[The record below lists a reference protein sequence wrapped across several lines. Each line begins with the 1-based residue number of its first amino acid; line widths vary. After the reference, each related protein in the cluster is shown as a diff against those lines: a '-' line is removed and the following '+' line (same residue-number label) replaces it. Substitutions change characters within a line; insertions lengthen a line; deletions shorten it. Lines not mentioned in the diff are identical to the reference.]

1 MGEKEFN
8 TNEVE
13 EEMSLSG
20 QLSRRRRQRRMTE
33 ESNSSA
39 VGADEKNADSTGDA
53 SEMEGVSDQDH
64 GADRTEHVK
73 AETQEDKKIRIT
85 MLGISGSGKT
95 SFLSGVYQTMI
106 MDSFHGLSL
115 VPSIDSGNS
124 YQQIGQ
130 IADIALI
137 NRKDFDFADGTLET
151 TIFPLTLQNRGKE
164 ICRFDFTDYAGGDV
178 LNILNARGD
187 MSSGA
192 KALKNQ
198 LLGSDAVLVFADA
211 TVLCQGKNVVEWQ
224 QMTGATKIN
233 PLFNLLNREMGDR
246 PLTVLFVLTKTDDE
260 RIPKEMKHNNFAV
273 LSERAVQ
280 TFGMIY
286 QMVQNHVQDG
296 WSFGVIPVS
305 AIGEGNYRLNSTCD
319 SEGKLIMRPV
329 IKEGHAPQPYNIET
343 SLVYAVACILSQWK
357 EEVNREKESLT
368 QRLIEEGRNNTIIG
382 NLFSRWK
389 KRPRP
394 EEKVTGILNE
404 IEEKNREIMTLS
416 EQMNDLV
423 EQAGIRQRIQR
434 YRDHLDESGGI
445 SG

>member
-64 GADRTEHVK
+64 GTDRTEHVK

-164 ICRFDFTDYAGGDV
+164 ICRFDFTDYAEGIPAFICIAAMPFFYSISEGISMGVISYVV
-178 LNILNARGD
+178 LNLV
-187 MSSGA
+187 SGKA
-192 KALKNQ
+192 KEKKISPVMYVLAVMFLLKY
-198 LLGSDAVLVFADA
+198 VL
-211 TVLCQGKNVVEWQ
+211 
-224 QMTGATKIN
+224 I
-233 PLFNLLNREMGDR
+233 
-246 PLTVLFVLTKTDDE
+246 
-260 RIPKEMKHNNFAV
+260 
-273 LSERAVQ
+273 
-280 TFGMIY
+280 
-286 QMVQNHVQDG
+286 
-296 WSFGVIPVS
+296 
-305 AIGEGNYRLNSTCD
+305 
-319 SEGKLIMRPV
+319 
-329 IKEGHAPQPYNIET
+329 
-343 SLVYAVACILSQWK
+343 
-357 EEVNREKESLT
+357 
-368 QRLIEEGRNNTIIG
+368 
-382 NLFSRWK
+382 
-389 KRPRP
+389 
-394 EEKVTGILNE
+394 
-404 IEEKNREIMTLS
+404 
-416 EQMNDLV
+416 
-423 EQAGIRQRIQR
+423 
-434 YRDHLDESGGI
+434 
-445 SG
+445 

>member
-64 GADRTEHVK
+64 GADRTEQVK

-260 RIPKEMKHNNFAV
+260 RIPKEMKRNNFAV

-343 SLVYAVACILSQWK
+343 ALVYAVACILSQWK

-382 NLFSRWK
+382 NLFSQWK
-389 KRPRP
+389 KRPVR
-394 EEKVTGILNE
+394 K
-404 IEEKNREIMTLS
+404 KK
-416 EQMNDLV
+416 
-423 EQAGIRQRIQR
+423 
-434 YRDHLDESGGI
+434 
-445 SG
+445 

>member
-151 TIFPLTLQNRGKE
+151 TIFPLTLQNRGK
-164 ICRFDFTDYAGGDV
+164 
-178 LNILNARGD
+178 L
-187 MSSGA
+187 
-192 KALKNQ
+192 
-198 LLGSDAVLVFADA
+198 
-211 TVLCQGKNVVEWQ
+211 
-224 QMTGATKIN
+224 
-233 PLFNLLNREMGDR
+233 
-246 PLTVLFVLTKTDDE
+246 
-260 RIPKEMKHNNFAV
+260 
-273 LSERAVQ
+273 
-280 TFGMIY
+280 
-286 QMVQNHVQDG
+286 
-296 WSFGVIPVS
+296 
-305 AIGEGNYRLNSTCD
+305 
-319 SEGKLIMRPV
+319 
-329 IKEGHAPQPYNIET
+329 
-343 SLVYAVACILSQWK
+343 
-357 EEVNREKESLT
+357 
-368 QRLIEEGRNNTIIG
+368 
-382 NLFSRWK
+382 
-389 KRPRP
+389 
-394 EEKVTGILNE
+394 
-404 IEEKNREIMTLS
+404 
-416 EQMNDLV
+416 
-423 EQAGIRQRIQR
+423 
-434 YRDHLDESGGI
+434 
-445 SG
+445 

>member
-20 QLSRRRRQRRMTE
+20 QLSRRRRQRRMAE

-64 GADRTEHVK
+64 GTDRTEHVK

-211 TVLCQGKNVVEWQ
+211 TVLCQGKNVV
-224 QMTGATKIN
+224 
-233 PLFNLLNREMGDR
+233 
-246 PLTVLFVLTKTDDE
+246 
-260 RIPKEMKHNNFAV
+260 
-273 LSERAVQ
+273 
-280 TFGMIY
+280 
-286 QMVQNHVQDG
+286 
-296 WSFGVIPVS
+296 
-305 AIGEGNYRLNSTCD
+305 
-319 SEGKLIMRPV
+319 
-329 IKEGHAPQPYNIET
+329 
-343 SLVYAVACILSQWK
+343 
-357 EEVNREKESLT
+357 
-368 QRLIEEGRNNTIIG
+368 
-382 NLFSRWK
+382 
-389 KRPRP
+389 
-394 EEKVTGILNE
+394 
-404 IEEKNREIMTLS
+404 
-416 EQMNDLV
+416 
-423 EQAGIRQRIQR
+423 
-434 YRDHLDESGGI
+434 
-445 SG
+445 

>member
-64 GADRTEHVK
+64 GTDRTEHVK

-164 ICRFDFTDYAGGDV
+164 I
-178 LNILNARGD
+178 
-187 MSSGA
+187 
-192 KALKNQ
+192 
-198 LLGSDAVLVFADA
+198 
-211 TVLCQGKNVVEWQ
+211 
-224 QMTGATKIN
+224 
-233 PLFNLLNREMGDR
+233 
-246 PLTVLFVLTKTDDE
+246 
-260 RIPKEMKHNNFAV
+260 
-273 LSERAVQ
+273 
-280 TFGMIY
+280 
-286 QMVQNHVQDG
+286 
-296 WSFGVIPVS
+296 
-305 AIGEGNYRLNSTCD
+305 
-319 SEGKLIMRPV
+319 
-329 IKEGHAPQPYNIET
+329 
-343 SLVYAVACILSQWK
+343 
-357 EEVNREKESLT
+357 
-368 QRLIEEGRNNTIIG
+368 
-382 NLFSRWK
+382 SR
-389 KRPRP
+389 
-394 EEKVTGILNE
+394 
-404 IEEKNREIMTLS
+404 
-416 EQMNDLV
+416 
-423 EQAGIRQRIQR
+423 
-434 YRDHLDESGGI
+434 
-445 SG
+445 